1 MYKSKYV
8 TLFCVTLH
16 QQPCRPSIN
25 LTICLSTSLSYV
37 AITRQSCPTQIYL
50 WQHRPIIL
58 SLYFRVDT
66 CLFTDS
72 RTITNIASWCLLML
86 IHSMVRLLHGAAG
99 RALRSAQ
106 LKTGA
111 MYKKKAKQITRHLR
125 CGCEHVS
132 FWSCCEVAFSSLRQ
146 HLSQNRPRQK
156 HRVRTTRTKC
166 KCDIPFREERRFLF
180 ILMRILVAHST
191 MSAVETRPDSLWHI
205 ET

>member
-111 MYKKKAKQITRHLR
+111 MYKKKSKADNSTSEMRLWTCLILIMLRGGVQLFKAASITKPT
-125 CGCEHVS
+125 
-132 FWSCCEVAFSSLRQ
+132 A
-146 HLSQNRPRQK
+146 
-156 HRVRTTRTKC
+156 TKAQSENHT
-166 KCDIPFREERRFLF
+166 DE
-180 ILMRILVAHST
+180 M
-191 MSAVETRPDSLWHI
+191 
-205 ET
+205 